1 MLMCLL
7 LLITAKDQNG
17 EGADQR
23 KMEQKISITDIAY
36 LTGLFDGEGCVIY
49 KQYMDGQRRNRP
61 KRYKVWRIA
70 LEMSMT
76 DEGVMRWVHE
86 LVKVGTLRLNV
97 KNKSPSSK
105 PHWKDQWRW
114 RCSHRDAYQMAKLM
128 WPFAQVKLHKLEQI
142 IDHYEPSYPD
152 SNVVSIHGL
161 KMKKKK

>member
-1 MLMCLL
+1 MCLL

-17 EGADQR
+17 EGADPR
-23 KMEQKISITDIAY
+23 KMEPKISITDIAY

-49 KQYMDGQRRNRP
+49 KQYMDGKRRNRP

-152 SNVVSIHGL
+152 SNVVSIHGF
-161 KMKKKK
+161 KNEK